1 MASATNEHCKEKARA
16 YAHHIQESMQVC
28 KFLLEA
34 LYNMNLNKRPPKFG
48 LVGILYKVSQQ
59 IRVRDTIKELQND
72 MA

>member
-1 MASATNEHCKEKARA
+1 
-16 YAHHIQESMQVC
+16 
-28 KFLLEA
+28 LEA